1 MAAARQHV
9 LHDNRQQY
17 IGAQTYINPGRDGER
32 RVYQLQIPRRGE
44 LYEVFGAVKHSA
56 ARPSNASTETRTGH
70 VVGVA
75 RAIEHTLE
83 AKVSDYSQ

>member
-1 MAAARQHV
+1 MAAARQYV
-9 LHDNRQQY
+9 LHDNRQY
-17 IGAQTYINPGRDGER
+17 IGTQTYINPGRDGER
-32 RVYQLQIPRRGE
+32 RINQLQIPRRGE

-70 VVGVA
+70 IVGVA

-83 AKVSDYSQ
+83 AEVSDYSQ